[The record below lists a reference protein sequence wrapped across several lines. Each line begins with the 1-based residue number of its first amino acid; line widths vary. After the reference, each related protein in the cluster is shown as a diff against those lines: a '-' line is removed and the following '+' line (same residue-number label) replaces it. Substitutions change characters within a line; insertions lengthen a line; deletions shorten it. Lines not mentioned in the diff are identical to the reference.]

1 MCCGTWPRLVLC
13 LVMDFSY
20 GFRAQVLGGLGPFF
34 LLVLI
39 PCFYVFVPFFFKR
52 KTGPKKNGGGG
63 TGCFPVLVWFSP
75 GNRPPFR
82 PLSEYGGPEGLL
94 GSGFE
99 FLRWRFCCGRG
110 VCKWGVLRWMW
121 FSFFR
126 LGDWPAFW
134 RGLGPSILICGDR
147 MGGAGRRVS
156 GDWMGASPLRGIGP
170 VAVSLK
176 KASFEPAP
184 NGLVRRT
191 LSRRME

>member
-1 MCCGTWPRLVLC
+1 
-13 LVMDFSY
+13 MDFSY

-147 MGGAGRRVS
+147 MGGAGRRGSEALDGGLAASRHRPFFVGS
-156 GDWMGASPLRGIGP
+156 SPVDRCFGSYFMGVLPLFL
-170 VAVSLK
+170 AFL
-176 KASFEPAP
+176 
-184 NGLVRRT
+184 
-191 LSRRME
+191 